1 MHIRT
6 LPAFLLLSAVLAACS
21 NWTDLE
27 RAGAGAAGG
36 AALAAVTNGNLLVGA
51 LAGGAAGAL
60 CDDLNVDACN

>member
-1 MHIRT
+1 MRIKT
-6 LPAFLLLSAVLAACS
+6 LPAFLVLAATLAACS

-36 AALAAVTNGNLLVGA
+36 AALAAVTSGNLLVGA

-60 CDDLNVDACN
+60 CDDLNMDVCN

>member
-1 MHIRT
+1 MRIRT
-6 LPAFLLLSAVLAACS
+6 LPAFMLLAATLAACS

-36 AALAAVTNGNLLVGA
+36 AALAAVTNGNVLAGA
-51 LAGGAAGAL
+51 VIGGAAGAL